1 MNVKKVLMSAGEPI
15 INPVTKAVLKKHYQS
30 NINLTSPGDYKKVL
44 IFAPHMDDETI
55 GVGGTIRRH
64 IEEGAEVHCVFS
76 TDGSSSESQ
85 LSKQELSLMRK
96 QEMEKVNKILGMKAI
111 HYMDLPDGKVESNE
125 ESQQKLLALLGD
137 INPDLIY
144 CTPFVDAH
152 PDHIGT
158 AAILCDSLK
167 KWKKNEVTLRLYEIN
182 CPIPPDEINCVIDIS
197 STFDTK
203 KKAIDIFASQ
213 AIAFDGFLELNRLKT
228 NLVKEK
234 CQAAEVFIELSRS
247 EFIDQF
253 DALRTK
259 NYPYHRLFKQANR
272 TVTLLWAVYKNHPQK
287 KKIYKERL

>member
-1 MNVKKVLMSAGEPI
+1 M
-15 INPVTKAVLKKHYQS
+15 LKKHYQS

-55 GVGGTIRRH
+55 GVGGTIKHH

-144 CTPFVDAH
+144 YTPLYIH
-152 PDHIGT
+152 PDNIGT

-213 AIAFDGFLELNRLKT
+213 AIA
-228 NLVKEK
+228 V
-234 CQAAEVFIELSRS
+234 
-247 EFIDQF
+247 
-253 DALRTK
+253 
-259 NYPYHRLFKQANR
+259 
-272 TVTLLWAVYKNHPQK
+272 
-287 KKIYKERL
+287 